1 MFDRAGTTSRP
12 LTGPSIWI
20 LLIVIFMASILDLIS
35 RFRVNEPMPFV
46 SRRKFLDRGLKGGL
60 AVGVAG
66 DLWNLKLQAEP
77 DPLGVSA
84 DIAIIG
90 GSMGGCAAALA
101 ALRMGHRVVM
111 TEETDWIGGQL
122 TSQGVPPDEH
132 RWIESFGANASYRE
146 LRRRIRDYY
155 RQHYPLTH
163 AQRTKWNLNPGAG
176 SVSRLCH
183 EPRVALAVLLDWLA
197 PYLSSGQL
205 TLWTQHRP
213 VGAEIAGDEVRSVE
227 VESDNSGRRRIIQA
241 KVFLDA
247 TELGDL
253 LPLSKTEYVTGTE
266 SREQTGELHASDTV
280 RPDNHQAFTMC
291 FAMDYLEGEN
301 HTIER
306 PEQYDFWR
314 DYVPAIQP
322 AWPGKWLDWTYTHPR
337 TLEPRLLGF
346 NPSNG
351 AFKGVINLWSYRRIA
366 AQSNFEPGTYR
377 SDISL
382 VNWPQN
388 DYLQGSIV
396 DVSREDF
403 DRHVRNAKQLSLSLL
418 YWMQTEAP
426 RHDDGLGYPGLRL
439 RPDVMGTE
447 DGLAKY
453 PYVRESRRIRAEY
466 TVTEKD
472 CGLEQR
478 MQVTGADRDSV
489 RATDYN
495 DSVGLGSY
503 AIDLHPST
511 GGDNYID
518 FDSLPFQ
525 IPLGALVPQR
535 VRNLIPACKNIGS
548 THVTNGCYRLHPV
561 EWGIGEAAGI
571 LAAQMHQ
578 SGEPSQAIRN
588 QPKLFAA
595 YRSRLMQQGVELKW
609 PF

>member
-1 MFDRAGTTSRP
+1 M
-12 LTGPSIWI
+12 I
-20 LLIVIFMASILDLIS
+20 LLPLIGNAILILPIGIFWVSSLDVFS
-35 RFRVNEPMPFV
+35 RFRVNAPMPFV
-46 SRRKFLDRGLKGGL
+46 SRRKFLDRSLKGGL
-60 AVGVAG
+60 AAGVTG
-66 DLWNLKLQAEP
+66 DLWNARLHAEP
-77 DPLGVSA
+77 AAKDVSA

-90 GSMGGCAAALA
+90 GSLGGCAAALA

-163 AQRTKWNLNPGAG
+163 AQRTKWDLNPGAG

-183 EPRVALAVLLDWLA
+183 EPRVALAVLRDWLA

-205 TLWTQHRP
+205 ILWTQHRP
-213 VGAEIAGDEVRSVE
+213 VGAELDGDEVSSVE
-227 VESDNSGRRRIIQA
+227 MESIRSGQHRNIRA

-253 LPLSKTEYVTGTE
+253 LPLAKTEYVTGAE
-266 SREQTGELHASDTV
+266 SRQQTGELHASAMAG
-280 RPDNHQAFTMC
+280 PDNEQAFTMC
-291 FAMDYLEGEN
+291 FAMDYLEGED

-306 PEQYDFWR
+306 PDQYDFWR
-314 DYVPAIQP
+314 DYVPSIHP

-337 TLEPRLLGF
+337 SLEPRRLGF
-346 NPSNG
+346 NPANG
-351 AFKGVINLWSYRRIA
+351 PFKGVINLWSYRRIA
-366 AQSNFEPGTYR
+366 ARSNFEPGTYR

-388 DYLQGSIV
+388 DYLLGSIV
-396 DVSREDF
+396 DVTQETL
-403 DRHVRNAKQLSLSLL
+403 DRHVRSAKQLSLSML

-426 RHDDGLGYPGLRL
+426 RHDDGQGYPGLRL

-453 PYVRESRRIRAEY
+453 PYVRESRRIQAEY

-478 MQVTGADRDSV
+478 MQITGADRHSV
-489 RATDYN
+489 RAAEYE

-518 FDSLPFQ
+518 FESLPFQ
-525 IPLGALVPQR
+525 IPLGALIPQR

-571 LAAQMHQ
+571 LAAQMKQ
-578 SGEPSQAIRN
+578 TGEPSQAIRN
-588 QPKLFAA
+588 QPRLFAA
-595 YRSRLMQQGVELKW
+595 YRSRLIQQGVELKW

>member
-1 MFDRAGTTSRP
+1 
-12 LTGPSIWI
+12 
-20 LLIVIFMASILDLIS
+20 
-35 RFRVNEPMPFV
+35 MPFV
-46 SRRKFLDRGLKGGL
+46 SRRKFLDHGLKGGL
-60 AVGVAG
+60 ALGGAG
-66 DLWNLKLQAEP
+66 DLWNTPLHAEP
-77 DPLGVSA
+77 DSQEISA
-84 DIAIIG
+84 EIAIIG
-90 GSMGGCAAALA
+90 GSLGGCAAALA

-132 RWIESFGANASYRE
+132 RWIESYGANASYRE

-183 EPRVALAVLLDWLA
+183 EPRVALAVLRDWLA
-197 PYLSSGQL
+197 PYLSSGRL

-213 VGAEIAGDEVRSVE
+213 VGAGIEGDEVRSVE
-227 VESDNSGRRRIIQA
+227 VESLESGRRRSIRA

-253 LPLSKTEYVTGTE
+253 LPLTKTEYVTGAE
-266 SREQTGELHASDTV
+266 SRDQTGELHASATS

-291 FAMDYLEGEN
+291 FAMDYLEGED

-306 PEQYDFWR
+306 PERYDFWR

-337 TLEPRLLGF
+337 SLEPRLLGF
-346 NPSNG
+346 NPANG
-351 AFKGVINLWSYRRIA
+351 SYKGVINLWAYRRIA
-366 AQSNFEPGTYR
+366 AKSNFEPGTYS

-388 DYLQGSIV
+388 DYLLGSIV
-396 DVSREDF
+396 DVTREQF
-403 DRHVRNAKQLSLSLL
+403 HRHVQDAKQLSLSLL

-426 RHDDGLGYPGLRL
+426 RHDDGHGYPGLRL
-439 RPDVMGTE
+439 RSDVMGTE

-478 MQVTGADRDSV
+478 MQMTGADRDSV
-489 RATDYN
+489 RAADYK

-518 FDSLPFQ
+518 FESLPFQ
-525 IPLGALVPQR
+525 IPLGALIPQR
-535 VRNLIPACKNIGS
+535 IRNLIPASKNIGS

-561 EWGIGEAAGI
+561 EWGIGEAAGM
-571 LAAQMHQ
+571 LAAQMNR
-578 SGEPSQAIRN
+578 SGESAQAIRN

-595 YRSRLMQQGVELKW
+595 YRSQLVRQGVELKW